1 MSLVLPSLLCLGN
14 LSPPRITALPGSTV
28 GPKSPVTILCQGP
41 ADAEEYVISKVGSPE
56 PSDREKQLLSKTI
69 NSFRIAEMTPD
80 RAGLYH
86 CSYQSGGSWSQF
98 SDPLQLVMT
107 GAYDKPLLSSMT
119 GTVVASGENAKLQC
133 FSTLKFEAF
142 ILSKEHGDRIIQSQL
157 VSHQGGNHEAVFLLN
172 QVSSTQTGT
181 YRCYGL
187 FEHYPYVWSRP
198 SDPLHLQV
206 REAPD
211 YPDPM
216 NPQHS
221 TEAPDY
227 PDPMNPRHSTEAPDY
242 PDPMNPRHS
251 TEAPD
256 YPDPINPQ
264 HSTEA
269 PDYPDPM
276 NLQHSAEAP
285 DYPDP
290 MNPQHSTEALGL
302 RGPMNPRHSKESP
315 DRGDP
320 MNTRNSTESPDH
332 GDPTNPQ
339 NSTASPDNQNSWEK
353 YQNILIGVP
362 VAITLLL
369 LLLLLLFIF
378 HRCKAKNNAA
388 RKERQLKDG
397 PTDGQ
402 ASEAVDP
409 QEVTYSQV
417 TCSVPTQGTAATPSL
432 PRQTQTSEYAI
443 LALK

>member
-1 MSLVLPSLLCLGN
+1 MSLVLPSLLCLGLCLGQSTQAQKGN

-242 PDPMNPRHS
+242 PDPMNP
-251 TEAPD
+251 
-256 YPDPINPQ
+256 Q
-264 HSTEA
+264 HST
-269 PDYPDPM
+269 
-276 NLQHSAEAP
+276 
-285 DYPDP
+285 
-290 MNPQHSTEALGL
+290 
-302 RGPMNPRHSKESP
+302 ESP

-402 ASEAVDP
+402 SPFLPQASEAVDP

>member
-1 MSLVLPSLLCLGN
+1 MSLVLPSLLCLGLCLGQSTQAQKGN

-227 PDPMNPRHSTEAPDY
+227 PDPMNP
-242 PDPMNPRHS
+242 
-251 TEAPD
+251 
-256 YPDPINPQ
+256 
-264 HSTEA
+264 
-269 PDYPDPM
+269 
-276 NLQHSAEAP
+276 
-285 DYPDP
+285 
-290 MNPQHSTEALGL
+290 QHSTEALGL

-402 ASEAVDP
+402 SPFLPQASEAVDP

>member
-1 MSLVLPSLLCLGN
+1 MSLVLPSLLCLGLCLGQSTQAQKGN

-227 PDPMNPRHSTEAPDY
+227 PDP
-242 PDPMNPRHS
+242 
-251 TEAPD
+251 
-256 YPDPINPQ
+256 INPQ
-264 HSTEA
+264 HST
-269 PDYPDPM
+269 
-276 NLQHSAEAP
+276 EAP

>member
-1 MSLVLPSLLCLGN
+1 MSVVLPSLLCLGN

-69 NSFRIAEMTPD
+69 NSFSITEMTPD
-80 RAGLYH
+80 RTGLYH

-98 SDPLQLVMT
+98 SEPLQLVMT
-107 GAYDKPLLSSMT
+107 DAYDKPSLSSMT
-119 GTVVASGENAKLQC
+119 RNVVASGENVKLQC

-142 ILSKEHGDRIIQSQL
+142 ILRKEHGDRIIQNQL
-157 VSHQGGNHEAVFLLN
+157 ISHQGGNHEAVFLLN

-211 YPDPM
+211 HPDPI
-216 NPQHS
+216 NPQ
-221 TEAPDY
+221 
-227 PDPMNPRHSTEAPDY
+227 
-242 PDPMNPRHS
+242 HS

-320 MNTRNSTESPDH
+320 MNTR
-332 GDPTNPQ
+332 

>member
-1 MSLVLPSLLCLGN
+1 MSVVLPSLLCLGLYLGQNTQAQNRN

-69 NSFRIAEMTPD
+69 NSFSITEMTPD
-80 RAGLYH
+80 RTGLYH

-98 SDPLQLVMT
+98 SEPLQLVMT
-107 GAYDKPLLSSMT
+107 DAYDKPSLSSMT
-119 GTVVASGENAKLQC
+119 RNVVASGENVKLQC

-142 ILSKEHGDRIIQSQL
+142 ILRKEHGDRIIQNQL
-157 VSHQGGNHEAVFLLN
+157 ISHQGGNHEAVFLLN

-211 YPDPM
+211 
-216 NPQHS
+216 H
-221 TEAPDY
+221 
-227 PDPMNPRHSTEAPDY
+227 
-242 PDPMNPRHS
+242 
-251 TEAPD
+251 
-256 YPDPINPQ
+256 PDPINPQ

-320 MNTRNSTESPDH
+320 MNTR
-332 GDPTNPQ
+332 

>member
-1 MSLVLPSLLCLGN
+1 MSLVLPSLLCLGLCLGQSTQAQKGN

-221 TEAPDY
+221 TEAPD
-227 PDPMNPRHSTEAPDY
+227 H
-242 PDPMNPRHS
+242 
-251 TEAPD
+251 
-256 YPDPINPQ
+256 PDPI
-264 HSTEA
+264 
-269 PDYPDPM
+269 
-276 NLQHSAEAP
+276 
-285 DYPDP
+285 
-290 MNPQHSTEALGL
+290 NPQHSTEALGL

-320 MNTRNSTESPDH
+320 MNTR
-332 GDPTNPQ
+332 

-402 ASEAVDP
+402 SPFLPQASEAVDP

>member
-1 MSLVLPSLLCLGN
+1 MSVVLPSLLCLGLYLGQNTQAQNRN

-28 GPKSPVTILCQGP
+28 GSKNPVTILCQGP

-69 NSFRIAEMTPD
+69 NSFSITEMTPD
-80 RAGLYH
+80 RTGLYH

-98 SDPLQLVMT
+98 SEPLQLVMT

-142 ILSKEHGDRIIQSQL
+142 ILRKEDGDRIIQNQL
-157 VSHQGGNHEAVFLLN
+157 TSHQGGNHEAVFLLN

-211 YPDPM
+211 YPDPI

-227 PDPMNPRHSTEAPDY
+227 PDPMNP
-242 PDPMNPRHS
+242 
-251 TEAPD
+251 
-256 YPDPINPQ
+256 Q
-264 HSTEA
+264 HST
-269 PDYPDPM
+269 
-276 NLQHSAEAP
+276 
-285 DYPDP
+285 
-290 MNPQHSTEALGL
+290 
-302 RGPMNPRHSKESP
+302 ESP

-402 ASEAVDP
+402 SPFLPQASEAVDP

>member
-1 MSLVLPSLLCLGN
+1 MSLVLPSLLCLGLCLGQSTQAQKGN

-221 TEAPDY
+221 TEAPD
-227 PDPMNPRHSTEAPDY
+227 H
-242 PDPMNPRHS
+242 
-251 TEAPD
+251 
-256 YPDPINPQ
+256 PDPINPQ

-276 NLQHSAEAP
+276 N
-285 DYPDP
+285 
-290 MNPQHSTEALGL
+290 PQHST
-302 RGPMNPRHSKESP
+302 ESP

-402 ASEAVDP
+402 SPFLPQASEAVDP

>member
-1 MSLVLPSLLCLGN
+1 MSVVLPSLLCLGLYLGQNTQAQNRN

-28 GPKSPVTILCQGP
+28 GSKNPVTILCQGP

-69 NSFRIAEMTPD
+69 NSFSITEMTPD
-80 RAGLYH
+80 RTGLYH

-98 SDPLQLVMT
+98 SEPLQLVMT

-142 ILSKEHGDRIIQSQL
+142 ILRKEDGDRIIQNQL
-157 VSHQGGNHEAVFLLN
+157 TSHQGGNHEAVFLLN

-211 YPDPM
+211 YPDP
-216 NPQHS
+216 
-221 TEAPDY
+221 
-227 PDPMNPRHSTEAPDY
+227 
-242 PDPMNPRHS
+242 
-251 TEAPD
+251 
-256 YPDPINPQ
+256 INPQ
-264 HSTEA
+264 HST
-269 PDYPDPM
+269 
-276 NLQHSAEAP
+276 EAP

>member
-1 MSLVLPSLLCLGN
+1 MSLVLPSLLCLGLYLGQSTQAQKGN

-98 SDPLQLVMT
+98 SEPLQLVMT

-242 PDPMNPRHS
+242 PDPMNP
-251 TEAPD
+251 
-256 YPDPINPQ
+256 
-264 HSTEA
+264 
-269 PDYPDPM
+269 
-276 NLQHSAEAP
+276 
-285 DYPDP
+285 
-290 MNPQHSTEALGL
+290 QHSTEALGL

-320 MNTRNSTESPDH
+320 MNTRNSTESPDR

>member
-1 MSLVLPSLLCLGN
+1 MSVVLPSLLCLGLYLGQNTQAQNRN

-28 GPKSPVTILCQGP
+28 GSKNPVTILCQGP

-69 NSFRIAEMTPD
+69 NSFSITEMTPD
-80 RAGLYH
+80 RTGLYH

-98 SDPLQLVMT
+98 SEPLQLVMT

-142 ILSKEHGDRIIQSQL
+142 ILRKEDGDRIIQNQL
-157 VSHQGGNHEAVFLLN
+157 TSHQGGNHEAVFLLN

-211 YPDPM
+211 
-216 NPQHS
+216 H
-221 TEAPDY
+221 
-227 PDPMNPRHSTEAPDY
+227 
-242 PDPMNPRHS
+242 
-251 TEAPD
+251 
-256 YPDPINPQ
+256 PDPINPQ

-320 MNTRNSTESPDH
+320 MNTR
-332 GDPTNPQ
+332 

>member
-1 MSLVLPSLLCLGN
+1 MSVVLPSLLCLGLYLGQNTQAQNRN

-28 GPKSPVTILCQGP
+28 GSKNPVTILCQGP

-69 NSFRIAEMTPD
+69 NSFSITEMTPD
-80 RAGLYH
+80 RTGLYH

-98 SDPLQLVMT
+98 SEPLQLVMT

-142 ILSKEHGDRIIQSQL
+142 ILRKEDGDRIIQNQL
-157 VSHQGGNHEAVFLLN
+157 TSHQGGNHEAVFLLN

-206 REAPD
+206 R
-211 YPDPM
+211 
-216 NPQHS
+216 
-221 TEAPDY
+221 
-227 PDPMNPRHSTEAPDY
+227 
-242 PDPMNPRHS
+242 
-251 TEAPD
+251 
-256 YPDPINPQ
+256 
-264 HSTEA
+264 
-269 PDYPDPM
+269 
-276 NLQHSAEAP
+276 EAP

>member
-1 MSLVLPSLLCLGN
+1 MSVVLPSLLCLGLYLGQNTQAQNRN

-69 NSFRIAEMTPD
+69 NSFSITEMTPD
-80 RAGLYH
+80 RTGLYH

-98 SDPLQLVMT
+98 SEPLQLVMT
-107 GAYDKPLLSSMT
+107 DAYDKPSLSSMT
-119 GTVVASGENAKLQC
+119 RNVVASGENVKLQC

-142 ILSKEHGDRIIQSQL
+142 ILRKEHGDRIIQNQL
-157 VSHQGGNHEAVFLLN
+157 ISHQGGNHEAVFLLN

-211 YPDPM
+211 
-216 NPQHS
+216 H
-221 TEAPDY
+221 
-227 PDPMNPRHSTEAPDY
+227 
-242 PDPMNPRHS
+242 
-251 TEAPD
+251 
-256 YPDPINPQ
+256 PDPINPQ
-264 HSTEA
+264 HST
-269 PDYPDPM
+269 
-276 NLQHSAEAP
+276 EAP

-320 MNTRNSTESPDH
+320 MNTRNSTESPDR

>member
-1 MSLVLPSLLCLGN
+1 MSVVLPSLLCLGLYLGQNTQAQNRN

-28 GPKSPVTILCQGP
+28 GSKNPVTILCQGP

-69 NSFRIAEMTPD
+69 NSFSITEMTPD
-80 RAGLYH
+80 RTGLYH

-98 SDPLQLVMT
+98 SEPLQLVMT

-142 ILSKEHGDRIIQSQL
+142 ILRKEDGDRIIQNQL
-157 VSHQGGNHEAVFLLN
+157 TSHQGGNHEAVFLLN

-206 REAPD
+206 R
-211 YPDPM
+211 
-216 NPQHS
+216 
-221 TEAPDY
+221 
-227 PDPMNPRHSTEAPDY
+227 
-242 PDPMNPRHS
+242 
-251 TEAPD
+251 EAPD

-402 ASEAVDP
+402 SPFLPQASEAVDP

>member
-1 MSLVLPSLLCLGN
+1 MSLVLPSLLCLGLCLGQSTQAQKGN

-227 PDPMNPRHSTEAPDY
+227 PDPMNP
-242 PDPMNPRHS
+242 
-251 TEAPD
+251 
-256 YPDPINPQ
+256 
-264 HSTEA
+264 
-269 PDYPDPM
+269 
-276 NLQHSAEAP
+276 
-285 DYPDP
+285 
-290 MNPQHSTEALGL
+290 QHSTEALGL

>member
-1 MSLVLPSLLCLGN
+1 MSLVLPSLLCLGLCLGQSTQAQKGN

-221 TEAPDY
+221 TEAPD
-227 PDPMNPRHSTEAPDY
+227 H
-242 PDPMNPRHS
+242 
-251 TEAPD
+251 
-256 YPDPINPQ
+256 PDPI
-264 HSTEA
+264 
-269 PDYPDPM
+269 
-276 NLQHSAEAP
+276 
-285 DYPDP
+285 
-290 MNPQHSTEALGL
+290 NPQHSTEALGL

-402 ASEAVDP
+402 SPFLPQASEAVDP

>member
-1 MSLVLPSLLCLGN
+1 MSVVLPSLLCLGLYLGQNTQAQNRN

-28 GPKSPVTILCQGP
+28 GSKNPVTILCQGP

-69 NSFRIAEMTPD
+69 NSFSITEMTPD
-80 RAGLYH
+80 RTGLYH

-98 SDPLQLVMT
+98 SEPLQLVMT

-142 ILSKEHGDRIIQSQL
+142 ILRKEDGDRIIQNQL
-157 VSHQGGNHEAVFLLN
+157 TSHQGGNHEAVFLLN

-206 REAPD
+206 R
-211 YPDPM
+211 
-216 NPQHS
+216 
-221 TEAPDY
+221 
-227 PDPMNPRHSTEAPDY
+227 
-242 PDPMNPRHS
+242 
-251 TEAPD
+251 
-256 YPDPINPQ
+256 
-264 HSTEA
+264 
-269 PDYPDPM
+269 
-276 NLQHSAEAP
+276 EAP

-402 ASEAVDP
+402 SPFLPQASEAVDP

>member
-1 MSLVLPSLLCLGN
+1 MSVVLPSLLCLGLYLGQNTQAQNRN

-69 NSFRIAEMTPD
+69 NSFSITEMTPD
-80 RAGLYH
+80 RTGLYH

-98 SDPLQLVMT
+98 SEPLQLVMT
-107 GAYDKPLLSSMT
+107 DAYDKPSLSSMT
-119 GTVVASGENAKLQC
+119 RNVVASGENVKLQC

-142 ILSKEHGDRIIQSQL
+142 ILRKEHGDRIIQNQL
-157 VSHQGGNHEAVFLLN
+157 ISHQGGNHEAVFLLN

-221 TEAPDY
+221 TEA
-227 PDPMNPRHSTEAPDY
+227 
-242 PDPMNPRHS
+242 
-251 TEAPD
+251 
-256 YPDPINPQ
+256 
-264 HSTEA
+264 
-269 PDYPDPM
+269 
-276 NLQHSAEAP
+276 
-285 DYPDP
+285 
-290 MNPQHSTEALGL
+290 LGL

-320 MNTRNSTESPDH
+320 MNTRNSTESPDR

>member
-1 MSLVLPSLLCLGN
+1 MSVVLPSLLCLGLYLGQNTQAQNRN

-28 GPKSPVTILCQGP
+28 GSKNPVTILCQGP

-69 NSFRIAEMTPD
+69 NSFSITEMTPD
-80 RAGLYH
+80 RTGLYH

-98 SDPLQLVMT
+98 SEPLQLVMT

-142 ILSKEHGDRIIQSQL
+142 ILRKEDGDRIIQNQL
-157 VSHQGGNHEAVFLLN
+157 TSHQGGNHEAVFLLN

-211 YPDPM
+211 
-216 NPQHS
+216 H
-221 TEAPDY
+221 
-227 PDPMNPRHSTEAPDY
+227 
-242 PDPMNPRHS
+242 
-251 TEAPD
+251 
-256 YPDPINPQ
+256 PDPINPQ

-276 NLQHSAEAP
+276 N
-285 DYPDP
+285 
-290 MNPQHSTEALGL
+290 PQHST
-302 RGPMNPRHSKESP
+302 ESP

-402 ASEAVDP
+402 SPFLPQASEAVDP

>member
-1 MSLVLPSLLCLGN
+1 MSVVLPSLLCLGLYLGQNTQAQNRN

-69 NSFRIAEMTPD
+69 NSFSITEMTPD
-80 RAGLYH
+80 RTGLYH

-98 SDPLQLVMT
+98 SEPLQLVMT
-107 GAYDKPLLSSMT
+107 DAYDKPSLSSMT
-119 GTVVASGENAKLQC
+119 RNVVASGENVKLQC

-142 ILSKEHGDRIIQSQL
+142 ILRKEHGDRIIQNQL
-157 VSHQGGNHEAVFLLN
+157 ISHQGGNHEAVFLLN

-211 YPDPM
+211 YPDP
-216 NPQHS
+216 
-221 TEAPDY
+221 
-227 PDPMNPRHSTEAPDY
+227 
-242 PDPMNPRHS
+242 
-251 TEAPD
+251 
-256 YPDPINPQ
+256 INPQ
-264 HSTEA
+264 HST
-269 PDYPDPM
+269 
-276 NLQHSAEAP
+276 EAP

-320 MNTRNSTESPDH
+320 MNTRNSTESPDR

>member
-1 MSLVLPSLLCLGN
+1 MSLVLPSLLCLGLYLGQSTQAQKGN

-98 SDPLQLVMT
+98 SEPLQLVMT

-227 PDPMNPRHSTEAPDY
+227 PDPMNP
-242 PDPMNPRHS
+242 
-251 TEAPD
+251 
-256 YPDPINPQ
+256 
-264 HSTEA
+264 
-269 PDYPDPM
+269 
-276 NLQHSAEAP
+276 
-285 DYPDP
+285 
-290 MNPQHSTEALGL
+290 QHSTEALGL

-320 MNTRNSTESPDH
+320 MNTRNSTESPDR

>member
-1 MSLVLPSLLCLGN
+1 MSVVLPSLLCLGLYLGQNTQAQNRN

-28 GPKSPVTILCQGP
+28 GSKNPVTILCQGP

-69 NSFRIAEMTPD
+69 NSFSITEMTPD
-80 RAGLYH
+80 RTGLYH

-98 SDPLQLVMT
+98 SEPLQLVMT

-142 ILSKEHGDRIIQSQL
+142 ILRKEDGDRIIQNQL
-157 VSHQGGNHEAVFLLN
+157 TSHQGGNHEAVFLLN

-211 YPDPM
+211 
-216 NPQHS
+216 H
-221 TEAPDY
+221 
-227 PDPMNPRHSTEAPDY
+227 
-242 PDPMNPRHS
+242 
-251 TEAPD
+251 
-256 YPDPINPQ
+256 PDPI
-264 HSTEA
+264 
-269 PDYPDPM
+269 
-276 NLQHSAEAP
+276 
-285 DYPDP
+285 
-290 MNPQHSTEALGL
+290 NPQHSTEALGL

-402 ASEAVDP
+402 SPFLPQASEAVDP

>member
-1 MSLVLPSLLCLGN
+1 MSVVLPSLLCLGLYLGQNTQAQNRN

-28 GPKSPVTILCQGP
+28 GSKNPVTILCQGP

-69 NSFRIAEMTPD
+69 NSFSITEMTPD
-80 RAGLYH
+80 RTGLYH

-98 SDPLQLVMT
+98 SEPLQLVMT

-142 ILSKEHGDRIIQSQL
+142 ILRKEDGDRIIQNQL
-157 VSHQGGNHEAVFLLN
+157 TSHQGGNHEAVFLLN

-211 YPDPM
+211 
-216 NPQHS
+216 H
-221 TEAPDY
+221 
-227 PDPMNPRHSTEAPDY
+227 
-242 PDPMNPRHS
+242 
-251 TEAPD
+251 
-256 YPDPINPQ
+256 PDPINPQ
-264 HSTEA
+264 HST
-269 PDYPDPM
+269 
-276 NLQHSAEAP
+276 EAP

>member
-1 MSLVLPSLLCLGN
+1 MSLVLPSLLCLGLCLGQSTQAQKGN

-242 PDPMNPRHS
+242 PDP
-251 TEAPD
+251 
-256 YPDPINPQ
+256 INPQ